1 MVPTPLLRPGEF
13 FAERTPLRVA
23 PAVGV
28 VLLVAVATT
37 AGTGLLGVLFA
48 EQIEGTMTVDNEN
61 RPPDWL
67 CEDSTGGSTG
77 DSTDGTT
84 GAADGTTDSGTA
96 VSAESMLQE
105 GCDEPKTREVSASKL
120 LMDAFA
126 ERLPF
131 VFLGPFLA
139 WLAFAVVLHLLSG
152 ALGGSN
158 GFGQT
163 LAVAGWGL
171 LPSILR
177 TVVVLILGYF
187 FVQGLSLS
195 SDPEV
200 LARQVESL
208 RDTARSWPMV
218 LVGLAEAAWQGYVWA
233 HGLSHAREMNLG
245 DAAMAAGLLA
255 AAVFVFGLL

>member
-37 AGTGLLGVLFA
+37 AGTGLLGMLFA

-61 RPPDWL
+61 RPPDWV
-67 CEDSTGGSTG
+67 CEDSAGGSTG
-77 DSTDGTT
+77 DST
-84 GAADGTTDSGTA
+84 DGTTDSGTA

-120 LMDAFA
+120 MMDAFA

-131 VFLGPFLA
+131 VFLGPFIA

-177 TVVVLILGYF
+177 MVAVLILGYF

-200 LARQVESL
+200 LTRQVEAL
-208 RDTARSWPMV
+208 KDTARSWPMV

-233 HGLSHAREMNLG
+233 HGLANAREMNLG

-255 AAVFVFGLL
+255 VAVFVFGLL